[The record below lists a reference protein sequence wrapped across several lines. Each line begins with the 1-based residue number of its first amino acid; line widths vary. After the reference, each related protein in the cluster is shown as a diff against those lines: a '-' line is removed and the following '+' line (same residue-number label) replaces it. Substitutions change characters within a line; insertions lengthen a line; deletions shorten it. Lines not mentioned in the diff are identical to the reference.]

1 MINNIGGTKVPVWW
15 YGRRKRAR
23 ESWEIESKRERERE
37 RCSANIQKKM
47 KILSKSVCHIY
58 PS

>member
-37 RCSANIQKKM
+37 RAMQC
-47 KILSKSVCHIY
+47 
-58 PS
+58 